1 MSENTVLKQV
11 AAQAGI
17 AGSYTNAWGEHTAA
31 DPSIVS
37 RVLDGLGY
45 QTASDEALLS
55 SAKDVHSCKGVI
67 EPVIFAKENHP
78 IHIELYIGR
87 SIRPADFSWEITSES
102 GQKISGEIK
111 QHIIADNRVQGG
123 SLTVSLPYTMEM
135 GYHRFYL
142 HRKRKKLPYEADLIV
157 TPKACFKQPAMMA
170 GHKSWG
176 TSVQL
181 YCLKSHHN
189 WGVGDFGD
197 LKLLVAKIAEQ
208 GGDFVGLNPIHSLYP
223 AKPDAASPYSP
234 SSRRWLNII
243 YLDVPSIPE
252 FAFCAAAQEK
262 VGDLAFQQKLKALR
276 DCAWIDYAQV
286 TEAKLEVLALLYQEF
301 CSRHVANRTEY
312 AKAFE
317 TFIEE
322 GGESLL
328 QQAAFD
334 ALHAELNK
342 EDGKVWGWPVFPEQF
357 QHFSNR
363 AVQSFIASNK
373 AQVRFYMYLQ
383 WNAECQLQEAQQLA
397 LDKGMMIGLY
407 RDLAVGVSE
416 GGVDAWASQGE
427 LTLDLSIG
435 APPDVLGPQ
444 GQNWGLLP
452 LNPSALKQQGF
463 APFIDMLR
471 ANMRH
476 CGALRIDHVLGLL
489 RLWLIPKGESAS
501 HGVYVSY
508 PVDELLGLL
517 ALESHRHQCAVI
529 GEDLGTVPDEI
540 VGLLQEAGVHSYKV
554 FFFESAEDG
563 GFYSPAHYPTQ
574 SMATLCTHDMPTLKG
589 YWHCEDLKM
598 GKELGLYPDEAQLQ
612 TLYDNRLNDKQKI
625 INSMDGHGMLP
636 PGLSRDARFLEMDRV
651 LSHSMQ
657 CHLAAGS
664 SSLLSLQLEDW
675 LEMDLPVNIPG
686 TVDEYPNWRRKLNSC
701 VEDMMKRDE
710 ILSLTSLIT
719 EARRLASKVA

>member
-1 MSENTVLKQV
+1 MSENTILEQV
-11 AAQAGI
+11 AVQAGI
-17 AGSYTNAWGEHTAA
+17 VGRYTNSWGEQSNA
-31 DPSIVS
+31 DVS
-37 RVLDGLGY
+37 TISKVLDGLGY
-45 QTASDEALLS
+45 QTGSDEALLS
-55 SAKDVHSCKGVI
+55 SAEKVHRCKGLI
-67 EPVIFAKENHP
+67 EPVILAKENQS
-78 IHIELYIGR
+78 IYVDLYIGR
-87 SIRPADFSWEITSES
+87 SIRPADFCWEIISES

-111 QHIIADNRVQGG
+111 QHVVADKRVQDGP
-123 SLTVSLPYTMEM
+123 LTVSLPCAMEM
-135 GYHRFYL
+135 GYHRFLL
-142 HRKRKKLPYEADLIV
+142 HRKRKKVPYEADLIV
-157 TPKACFKQPAMMA
+157 TPKSCFKQPAMMA

-181 YCLKSHHN
+181 YGLKSHHN

-197 LKLLVAKIAEQ
+197 LKLLVESIAAQ

-223 AKPDAASPYSP
+223 AQPEAASPYSP

-243 YLDVPSIPE
+243 YLDVPAVPE
-252 FAFCAAAQEK
+252 FSVCAKAQEK
-262 VGDLAFQQKLKALR
+262 VSELSFQQNLKVLR
-276 DCAWIDYAQV
+276 DKEWIDYSKV

-301 CSRHVANRTEY
+301 CSRDLGEQTDRAQS
-312 AKAFE
+312 FE
-317 TFIEE
+317 DFIEM

-334 ALHAELNK
+334 ALHADLIAK
-342 EDGKVWGWPVFPEQF
+342 DSSIWGWPVFPEQYRT
-357 QHFSNR
+357 FSHR
-363 AVQSFIASNK
+363 AVQTYIAEHK
-373 AQVRFYMYLQ
+373 EQVRFYMYLQ

-397 LDKGMMIGLY
+397 LEKGMMIGLY

-416 GGVDAWASQGE
+416 GGVDAWASEGE
-427 LTLDLSIG
+427 LSLDLSIG

-444 GQNWGLLP
+444 GQNWGLPP
-452 LNPSALKQQGF
+452 LNPTVLKQQGYR
-463 APFIDMLR
+463 PFIDMLR

-489 RLWLIPKGESAS
+489 RLWLIPKGDSACD
-501 HGVYVSY
+501 GVYLSY
-508 PVDELLGLL
+508 PVEALLGLL

-554 FFFESAEDG
+554 FFFESADDG
-563 GFYSPAHYPTQ
+563 GFYSPAHYPVQ

-589 YWHCEDLKM
+589 FWHCEDLKM
-598 GKELGLYPDEAQLQ
+598 GKELGLYLDETQLQ
-612 TLYDNRLNDKQKI
+612 ALYDDRLKSKQQI

-636 PGLSRDARFLEMDRV
+636 PGLTRDARFLEMDRA
-651 LSHSMQ
+651 LSHNMQ

-686 TVDEYPNWRRKLNSC
+686 TVDEYPNWRRKLNTC
-701 VEDMMKRDE
+701 IEDMMKRDDL
-710 ILSLTSLIT
+710 LSLTSLIT
-719 EARRLASKVA
+719 EARRSASKVA